1 MGNNDEKKP
10 TWNYWQTAATS
21 DLAKVLVRDVR
32 GSSSRWQ
39 NEQPLTKKDGEF
51 SETAK
56 QVMHT
61 VPKERRRE
69 CNSLWHQWH
78 ARGNEWGHEC
88 CASFLCVSLY
98 LFCCFCF
105 FLSMERRKKG
115 EEERRRKE
123 RIDSLEKW
131 RKWWDILTFS
141 RETQMQTFP
150 VSWQGRERVC
160 RVTSHGFG
168 FKPFGFCDRHIWE
181 NLSSSSLSAPSC
193 LVSKIEFS
201 PATATF
207 QLSMHTRGRKSP
219 SSSSW
224 SPVPVSSSVMPSSS
238 DTRPYPDWGE
248 TTHR

>member
-1 MGNNDEKKP
+1 MTKRNPPETIGKLLRPVTWQKSSCETSGDPRLVDKTNSHLQKKTGNSPKQPSRSCTRCLKSADGNAIL
-10 TWNYWQTAATS
+10 YGIS
-21 DLAKVLVRDVR
+21 DMHEGMNGDMNVVL
-32 GSSSRWQ
+32 
-39 NEQPLTKKDGEF
+39 
-51 SETAK
+51 
-56 QVMHT
+56 
-61 VPKERRRE
+61 
-69 CNSLWHQWH
+69 
-78 ARGNEWGHEC
+78 
-88 CASFLCVSLY
+88 
-98 LFCCFCF
+98 LFCACLCIYFVVFVF

-181 NLSSSSLSAPSC
+181 NLSSSSPSAPSC
-193 LVSKIEFS
+193 FVSKIEFS